1 MQGGAG
7 GGGGGGGG
15 GAGAGAGG
23 AGAGGAPKNLPL
35 NYICGHCNSLNRLSP
50 RDIVRCKECGYR
62 IFYKVRPDRR
72 ACPPPLPL
80 GLRSARRPARVAA
93 RPERRWL
100 VPCSGPGSALP
111 SRACLLALACA
122 WSRGAARCLTPHPR
136 APPHLFAP
144 ASLFTSLLPFCARS
158 DAV

>member
-1 MQGGAG
+1 MQGGGAG
-7 GGGGGGGG
+7 GGGGV

-72 ACPPPLPL
+72 AWWGGPPLAGRTLRGRICAPRGAPL
-80 GLRSARRPARVAA
+80 LTLSLYHPPLHPPAGA
-93 RPERRWL
+93 
-100 VPCSGPGSALP
+100 PCTPPTPSALFWL
-111 SRACLLALACA
+111 RAQ
-122 WSRGAARCLTPHPR
+122 
-136 APPHLFAP
+136 
-144 ASLFTSLLPFCARS
+144 
-158 DAV
+158 

>member
-1 MQGGAG
+1 MQGGGAG
-7 GGGGGGGG
+7 GGGGV

-72 ACPPPLPL
+72 ACPLLAPLPG
-80 GLRSARRPARVAA
+80 GLRAAACARVG
-93 RPERRWL
+93 
-100 VPCSGPGSALP
+100 SGAF
-111 SRACLLALACA
+111 RAALACA
-122 WSRGAARCLTPHPR
+122 VQWPGQRIPASAR
-136 APPHLFAP
+136 LFAL
-144 ASLFTSLLPFCARS
+144 ASAREPRRAAPDAAPSRAQPSPSLPPLLVSPHSLPPLCAQ
-158 DAV
+158 